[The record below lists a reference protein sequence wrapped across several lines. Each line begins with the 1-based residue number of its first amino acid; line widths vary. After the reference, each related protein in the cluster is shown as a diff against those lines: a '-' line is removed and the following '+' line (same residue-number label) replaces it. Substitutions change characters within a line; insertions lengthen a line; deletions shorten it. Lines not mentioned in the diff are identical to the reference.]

1 MCTLRVECWAFLV
14 QLFLV
19 QLFYRSIVLSFNN
32 FSAPHALCPISME
45 YNSQRI
51 LEEVAKTSIEILLRE
66 PFYAH
71 ILGQINKE
79 VVGAA
84 HEVKTLAVGMGK
96 HTTYT
101 LFVNADFW
109 DKELT
114 RPEHRYGVL
123 KHEMLHLVLRH
134 LLIQDPLLDT
144 FLLNVALDLVVN
156 QYVERSQLPDDS
168 IFLESFPELSLQ
180 KDQTWYYYYKALEQN
195 KGKGGD
201 ESKGK
206 TGNESLEQIQSNS
219 NGLERHEPWREI
231 RSRSEMENSVLD
243 THLDSLLRTAHQRT
257 NAPAWGQLPSYVREH
272 LAGLV
277 VPAQAT
283 LHWRMALRR
292 FAQSARSTR
301 LRNTVRRPSKRYG
314 TTPGIRIDRRQRVMV
329 AIDTSGSVGQREFE
343 RFFGEIR
350 AIWRAGAEV
359 EVLECDTEIHR
370 RYTYKGKMPDWVEG
384 RGGTDFTQPLQ
395 LANTERPDA
404 LIYLTDGFAG
414 SVLPEVHVPVLWL
427 ISPDGL
433 QPSSP
438 NWAAL
443 PGRKVRMVG

>member
-1 MCTLRVECWAFLV
+1 MRV
-14 QLFLV
+14 
-19 QLFYRSIVLSFNN
+19 
-32 FSAPHALCPISME
+32 
-45 YNSQRI
+45 
-51 LEEVAKTSIEILLRE
+51 LEEIAKTSIELLLRE

-71 ILGQINKE
+71 ILGSINKE

-84 HEVKTLAVGMGK
+84 HEVQTMAVGLGSQG
-96 HTTYT
+96 TFT

-123 KHEMLHLVLRH
+123 KHEMLHLVLKH
-134 LLIQDPLLDT
+134 LLLQDPLLDR

-180 KDQTWYYYYKALEQN
+180 KDQTWYYYYKALEN
-195 KGKGGD
+195 SKGKGGD
-201 ESKGK
+201 ESKSK
-206 TGNESLEQIQSNS
+206 TGSESLEQIQSNS

-231 RSRSEMENSVLD
+231 RSRSEMENAVLD

-257 NAPAWGQLPSYVREH
+257 NAPAWGQLPSYVREQ

-277 VPAQAT
+277 LPAQTT
-283 LHWRMALRR
+283 LHWRAALRM

-301 LRNTVRRPSKRYG
+301 LRSTVRRPSKRYG
-314 TTPGIRIDRRQRVMV
+314 TTPGIRIDRRQRVLV

-343 RFFGEIR
+343 HFFAEIR

-359 EVLECDTEIHR
+359 EVVECDTEIHR
-370 RYTYKGKMPDWVEG
+370 RYTYKGKTPEWVQG

-395 LANTERPDA
+395 LANDTRPDA

-414 SVLPEVHVPVLWL
+414 SVLPAIHVPVMWL

-433 QPSSP
+433 VPSNP

-443 PGRKVRMVG
+443 PGRKVKMAG